1 MSKAVLLL
9 SLLLLPML
17 AFSEGINTLAR
28 ERAEDLRFHGYLT
41 ADHVKQLASA
51 PANLEASLAT
61 LHAVG
66 ITGVML
72 EVYRGGVE
80 VEQADL
86 ELLRDFYHRHDFTVM
101 GAIATVAGGDFGV
114 GSNRGNYWF
123 NYEAQKTRDDLERV
137 CRRAARVFDTF
148 IVDDFLC
155 TGDDSEETLRA
166 KGDRSWVDYR
176 RALMGDIAQH
186 VIIGPMREE
195 NPDIRLIVKFPQW
208 YDRFHLFGYDV
219 EGFPQHFD
227 AVWVGTETRGR
238 DTQRFG
244 FTQPYEGFVNYRW
257 LARLSG
263 GRIAGAWFDHGDCD
277 GPDFIEQAWTTV
289 LAGAR
294 EVVLFQYGDLRA
306 THPGHAL
313 LRQDFAQLADLANAV
328 ASHRAIGVAAYKPAQ
343 SDAGGDLY
351 IMDFVGMFGVPFLPM
366 HTFPENADII
376 FLPTQAAAD
385 PDAVAKAR
393 RALER
398 GVQLV
403 VSAGFLADA
412 KDGDW
417 LAHVAG
423 VDWVERRP
431 MQVDTVWMKP
441 GEEHKLTRPLD
452 LEGVL
457 DAVDGDAVIS
467 AQSEKGE
474 VSFLTKAIWRDSN
487 IFVLNA
493 HTFSQADFDAVGE
506 VFLSP
511 RPLGLMELDQ
521 SLADAVRGVFSA
533 KLPVQLSAPVGVTQF
548 LLGDGS
554 VILQNHN
561 DIPAEVTL
569 DGGETTYTSPGPG
582 ATIDDGRLH
591 ATIPARSRMMAHP
604 AK

>member
-1 MSKAVLLL
+1 MQNFLL
-9 SLLLLPML
+9 SLVLTLI
-17 AFSEGINTLAR
+17 AAATAQAEGIDALAR
-28 ERAEDLRFHGYLT
+28 QQADALRFHGYLT
-41 ADHVKQLASA
+41 ADHVKQLARDTA
-51 PANLEASLAT
+51 ARDASPAT

-86 ELLRDFYHRHDFTVM
+86 ETLRDFYLDHDFKVI

-123 NYEAQKTRDDLERV
+123 NYEAQKTRNDLERV

-227 AVWVGTETRGR
+227 GVWVGTETRGR

-244 FTQPYEGFVNYRW
+244 FTEPYEGFVNYRW
-257 LARLSG
+257 LASLSG
-263 GRIAGAWFDHGDCD
+263 SKIAGAWFDHGDCD

-289 LAGAR
+289 LAGATDI
-294 EVVLFQYGDLRA
+294 VLFQYGDLSA

-313 LRQDFAQLADLANAV
+313 LRQDFAQLADLARAV
-328 ASHRAIGVAAYKPAQ
+328 AAHPATGVAAYKPAQ

-351 IMDFVGMFGVPFLPM
+351 IMDFVGMFGVPLVPT

-431 MQVDTVWMKP
+431 MQVDTVWMRP
-441 GEEHKLTRPLD
+441 GEVHKLSRPLD

-474 VSFLTKAIWRDSN
+474 VSFLTRAIWRDSN

-511 RPLGLMELDQ
+511 RPLGLMELNQ
-521 SLADAVRGVFSA
+521 PLADAIRNVFTA

-548 LLGDGS
+548 LLTDGT
-554 VILQNHN
+554 VVLQNHN
-561 DIPAEVTL
+561 DVPADITL
-569 DGGETTYTSPGPG
+569 DSGDSPYTSPA
-582 ATIDDGRLH
+582 ATCEDGKLH
-591 ATIPARSRMMAHP
+591 ATIPPRGRIIARPES
-604 AK
+604 